1 MTRAQLHRMA
11 DSRSFFI
18 TASDAI
24 RRSIHEDM
32 DSLFDEL
39 GLQPD
44 DVIDLPYVTRA
55 FRAVRP

>member
-1 MTRAQLHRMA
+1 
-11 DSRSFFI
+11 
-18 TASDAI
+18 
-24 RRSIHEDM
+24 M